1 MLSERE
7 KLGEI
12 GWEPFDPTTEL
23 KKDVK
28 KFLERQKRRRV
39 LAGEDVLKMKLAMSR
54 FKSGEATMSEVS
66 IAI

>member
-12 GWEPFDPTTEL
+12 GWEPFDPTTDL
-23 KKDVK
+23 KSDAK
-28 KFLERQKRRRV
+28 KFLERQKRRR
-39 LAGEDVLKMKLAMSR
+39 LKTKDDFLEMKLANSR
-54 FKSGEATMSEVS
+54 FKTGEAMMSEVS